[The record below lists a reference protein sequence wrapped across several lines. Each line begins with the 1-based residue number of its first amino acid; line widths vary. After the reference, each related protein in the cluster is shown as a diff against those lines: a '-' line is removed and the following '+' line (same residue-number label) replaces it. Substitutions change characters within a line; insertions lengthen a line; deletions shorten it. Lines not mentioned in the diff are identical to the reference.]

1 MKAVILTGTSAERL
15 DTLFRKRQKPNFT
28 ELVSSLE
35 RLGADEVLITGQ
47 NTMKSR
53 LSDWFERERGRF
65 QMPVTFRFHED
76 LTDSGEMEPL
86 MRLIRHEGLEDSVL
100 LVFLNDGIPVSLDT
114 FKKTLHLHPYSPVI
128 GVKKPGHDSVASAVW
143 LGERNRIIR
152 FSPTGA
158 RQENEW
164 EPMGA
169 YYFPERFLSEGIPAF
184 VKFASQSFPAFET
197 FVSWSVRSFKV
208 YAHVFAAR
216 SGF

>member
-15 DTLFRKRQKPNFT
+15 ETLFRERKKPNLT
-28 ELVSSLE
+28 GLVSSLE
-35 RLGADEVLITGQ
+35 RLSADEVFIMGQ

-65 QMPVTFRFHED
+65 RTPVTFRFHEGF
-76 LTDSGEMEPL
+76 TDSGEMEPL
-86 MRLIRHEGLEDSVL
+86 MRLIRYESLEDSVL
-100 LVFLNDGIPVSLDT
+100 LIFLNDGIPVPLDT
-114 FKKTLHLHPYSPVI
+114 FKKTLHLHPHSPVI
-128 GVKKPGHDSVASAVW
+128 GVKKPGSCPVANAVW

-152 FSPTGA
+152 FSATGE
-158 RQENEW
+158 RLENEW
-164 EPMGA
+164 EAMGA

-184 VKFASQSFPAFET
+184 VKFASNGLSSFET
-197 FVSWSVRSFKV
+197 FISWSVRNFKV